1 MSWFKRRT
9 PKPEPKA
16 INVTIEGF
24 AKKHGHPCEMKA
36 EYDDG
41 NLYELTARVH
51 HNDIKDTWTVQGLD
65 SKGHS
70 VVIDILEF

>member
-9 PKPEPKA
+9 PTPEPKA
-16 INVTIEGF
+16 INITIEGLVLERNH
-24 AKKHGHPCEMKA
+24 ACSMVA

-41 NLYELTARVH
+41 NKYDLSARVH
-51 HNDIKDTWTVQGLD
+51 HNQIKDTWTVQGLD

-70 VVIDILEF
+70 VVVDIEE